1 MEQQTLIVDGKVQ
14 PANGTALQIAT
25 PPPTPMS
32 ALMLAIEKGADIN
45 TIERLVSL
53 QEKMLSREAEIEFN
67 AAMNRAQGGMTA
79 VRTNAENS
87 QTHSRYAT
95 YSAVDKA
102 IRPIYT
108 REGFSLSFDTE
119 PSETPDVVQVICYVS
134 HVAGHT
140 RTYSVPMPS
149 DGKGAKGGDVMTKT
163 HATGAAMAYGMR
175 YLLKFIFNIAV
186 GEDDNDGNQ
195 VDKGWL
201 DERLE
206 WIANSRNA
214 EEVVKVFQEAYKE
227 AQKKKDTAAMAS
239 LITAKN
245 ARKKELL

>member
-1 MEQQTLIVDGKVQ
+1 
-14 PANGTALQIAT
+14 
-25 PPPTPMS
+25 
-32 ALMLAIEKGADIN
+32 
-45 TIERLVSL
+45 
-53 QEKMLSREAEIEFN
+53 
-67 AAMNRAQGGMTA
+67 
-79 VRTNAENS
+79 
-87 QTHSRYAT
+87 
-95 YSAVDKA
+95 
-102 IRPIYT
+102 
-108 REGFSLSFDTE
+108 
-119 PSETPDVVQVICYVS
+119 
-134 HVAGHT
+134 
-140 RTYSVPMPS
+140 
-149 DGKGAKGGDVMTKT
+149 
-163 HATGAAMAYGMR
+163 MAYGMR